1 MYEGYLRNRRTTEL
15 LAKLPRP
22 PGADNSIP
30 LHPIQFLALSGE
42 GIPLSTD
49 KFATLFG
56 VFSSVNWLCLP
67 CDVSPTRIVLPEA
80 LPSTVVTRF
89 IGTMASPTPFP
100 SFRLPR
106 FYTCRAILSSWRTV
120 RVSHVHSDT
129 FETCHALRPRR
140 CHLLA

>member
-56 VFSSVNWLCLP
+56 VFFHRL
-67 CDVSPTRIVLPEA
+67 
-80 LPSTVVTRF
+80 
-89 IGTMASPTPFP
+89 IGF
-100 SFRLPR
+100 
-106 FYTCRAILSSWRTV
+106 V
-120 RVSHVHSDT
+120 
-129 FETCHALRPRR
+129 CHAMCPLRE
-140 CHLLA
+140 